1 MVDSDRQM
9 RNLKKLSNPVKIK
22 KEEHRETAY
31 EFFID
36 IPFVTMENLPKLR
49 QLETDIRFDT
59 E

>member
-9 RNLKKLSNPVKIK
+9 RNLKKLSNLVRIK
-22 KEEHRETAY
+22 KEKHRETTY
-31 EFFID
+31 EFFTG

-59 E
+59 R